1 MLYNQPVGGAA
12 NDPYVTGNPATATP
26 GSIPP
31 GASIEYPQREIVNAI
46 TASGIVPSNGDLYQ
60 LAKAIQSDGMCTS
73 VATGIS
79 DVFAGVFNPP
89 ITVINTPI
97 VLYVRAL
104 AANLTTTPV
113 FTPASGVITA
123 AVIVKGNN
131 LPLAVGDIAG
141 AGHWICLQWDPTL
154 GKWILQN
161 PASGINSISAA
172 ALQQT
177 GISGQVSNFL
187 ATAIGINNLN
197 CNFSGTEAVLENGAG
212 LYMVVRNFNKTVNAN
227 GVVGAPLS
235 IAVARA
241 VNTWYYGYLWFNA
254 ANGLTATLDP
264 SPTAPSA
271 PIGYASADYHC
282 KLPGANFA
290 DSSAGKYLAQINT
303 SGKDSWYVVL
313 AGSNT
318 SNLPLNAS
326 GTLGMIA
333 TPIYAAIGI
342 ANVVP
347 PTAKAIVIT
356 HSDAVDAQVII
367 APNNQYGGW
376 ASTTN
381 PAPIQSGASG
391 NYFCGSNGAKM
402 QLESAY
408 IYAASN
414 AATYIFTM
422 GWSE

>member
-89 ITVINTPI
+89 ITVMNTPI

-235 IAVARA
+235 IAANCPAR
-241 VNTWYYGYLWFNA
+241 WE
-254 ANGLTATLDP
+254 P
-264 SPTAPSA
+264 SPISPR
-271 PIGYASADYHC
+271 
-282 KLPGANFA
+282 L
-290 DSSAGKYLAQINT
+290 
-303 SGKDSWYVVL
+303 
-313 AGSNT
+313 
-318 SNLPLNAS
+318 
-326 GTLGMIA
+326 
-333 TPIYAAIGI
+333 
-342 ANVVP
+342 
-347 PTAKAIVIT
+347 
-356 HSDAVDAQVII
+356 
-367 APNNQYGGW
+367 
-376 ASTTN
+376 
-381 PAPIQSGASG
+381 
-391 NYFCGSNGAKM
+391 
-402 QLESAY
+402 
-408 IYAASN
+408 
-414 AATYIFTM
+414 
-422 GWSE
+422 